1 MAKYKVLVRSYI
13 NGRLREPG
21 DVVDLEINAP
31 GSNLQALEDAK
42 PEAGG
47 RKSTKVQHNAGAE
60 ETKPEAGADNTNA

>member
-21 DVVDLEINAP
+21 DVVELEINDP

-47 RKSTKVQHNAGAE
+47 RRSSRAQPGAGAD
-60 ETKPEAGADNTNA
+60 ETKPEAGADNDNA